1 MSGDLVVVTSCTAL
15 KLDTPDG
22 SLRTAES
29 LYTGQQHVRLM
40 RGVQAYRRAGRPLGT
55 LHLRILSAFHGLL
68 PPTKQI
74 SAYDHS
80 FAGQPVDAIRRQA
93 HDKDVPGQIRRLLAR
108 PFAAGVLLLGDP
120 YLRAC
125 DLDERV
131 RLGGPLV
138 SFCSPAVAARMPRIP
153 GLRTIPLTNAE
164 ARRFSV
170 GLIALKGELGG
181 RLLARLAQEPAEI
194 STLTDPRADLLGWL
208 ESVPRS
214 RADRVQAV
222 AA

>member
-1 MSGDLVVVTSCTAL
+1 MSEGLVVVSSCTAT

-40 RGVQAYRRAGRPLGT
+40 RGVEDYRRVGQPLGT
-55 LHLRILSAFHGLL
+55 LRLRILSAFHGLL
-68 PPTKQI
+68 PPGRRI
-74 SAYDHS
+74 PSYNHS
-80 FAGQPVDAIRRQA
+80 FSGLPVDAIRHKAREQR
-93 HDKDVPGQIRRLLAR
+93 VPEQIRRLLAR
-108 PFAAGVLLLGDP
+108 PFSGGVLLLGDP

-125 DLDERV
+125 DLDEHV

-138 SFCSPAVAARMPRIP
+138 SFCSPAVARRMPRIP
-153 GLRTIPLTNAE
+153 GLRTVALTNAE

-181 RLLARLAQEPAEI
+181 RLLARLAEDPGEI
-194 STLTDPRADLLGWL
+194 EHLTLPSADILSWL
-208 ESVPRS
+208 EAPPRWHLKET
-214 RADRVQAV
+214 V

>member
-1 MSGDLVVVTSCTAL
+1 MSGDLVVVTSCTAM

-22 SLRTAES
+22 SLRTAET

-40 RGVQAYRRAGRPLGT
+40 RGVQTYRRAGRPLGT
-55 LHLRILSAFHGLL
+55 LHLRILSAFYGLL
-68 PPTKQI
+68 PPSKQI

-80 FAGQPVDAIRRQA
+80 FAGLPIDAIRRQA
-93 HDKDVPGQIRRLLAR
+93 HDHDVPGQVRRLLAR
-108 PFAAGVLLLGDP
+108 PFAAGMLLLGDP

-125 DLDERV
+125 DLDEHV

-181 RLLARLAQEPAEI
+181 RALARLAREPGDLVN
-194 STLTDPRADLLGWL
+194 LTSPNADVLGWL
-208 ESVPRS
+208 ETVPRS
-214 RADRVQAV
+214 RADLVQAV